1 MRKLLLEESLHL
13 FCTLL
18 RGMIFEKKLPKSHKL
33 GVGYHLILIILGK
46 SIKGMKVL
54 RCGEMSWGLT

>member
-33 GVGYHLILIILGK
+33 GVGYHLMLIILGK
-46 SIKGMKVL
+46 GIKGMKV
-54 RCGEMSWGLT
+54 